1 MGQAV
6 FEPLLSIGPRV
17 RKSPFFEAT
26 RRYGAKAFTV
36 YNHMYMPTVYTDPV
50 DEYWK
55 LVEGVTLWDV
65 ACERQIEVTG
75 PDAAR
80 FVQYLTP
87 RNLSRLRIGAGLYV
101 LLTGEDGGIVN
112 DAVLLRLEEQRYW
125 LSPGDGD
132 ALLWVQGA
140 ALHSGMQ
147 VGIAEPDVF
156 PLQLQGPNSPEVAR
170 ELFGDGVLEL
180 GYYRLRETRLDGIPL
195 VVARTGWSGEVGF
208 EIYLRDASRGDEL
221 WERVMAAGRPWKI
234 APIAPSTIRSVE
246 GGLLSYASDIRREDD
261 PFTLGL
267 ERLVDLEQEADFIGK
282 AALRRIAAE
291 GAKRRLVGL
300 EIDGEPLAAG
310 NDGFWAVHGAGGA
323 RGHVTRCVHSPR
335 LEKNIGL
342 ANVPVALAAPGTALG
357 VDAPGGRRG
366 ARVVPTPFVESQRT
380 ILRPSSPARR

>member
-26 RRYGAKAFTV
+26 RRHGARAFTV

-87 RNLSRLRIGAGLYV
+87 RNLSRLRVGAGLYV
-101 LLTGEDGGIVN
+101 LLTAEDGGIVN
-112 DAVLLRLEEQRYW
+112 DAVLLRLEEQRFW

-132 ALLWVQGA
+132 ALLWAQGA

-147 VGIAEPDVF
+147 VGVAEPDVS
-156 PLQLQGPNSPEVAR
+156 PLQLQGPRSPEVAR
-170 ELFGDGVLEL
+170 ALFGDPVLEL
-180 GYYRLRETRLDGIPL
+180 GYYRLRETRLEGIPL

-221 WERVMAAGRPWKI
+221 WERVMAAGRPWQI

-246 GGLLSYASDIRREDD
+246 GGLLSYVSDIRREDD

-282 AALRRIAAE
+282 AALRRIAGE

-310 NDGFWAVHGAGGA
+310 NDGFWPVHGADGA

-335 LEKNIGL
+335 LQKNIGL
-342 ANVPVALAAPGTALG
+342 ANVPAAIAAPGTGLD
-357 VDAPGGRRG
+357 VDAPDGRRG
-366 ARVVPTPFVESQRT
+366 ARVVPTPFVESKRK
-380 ILRPSSPARR
+380 ILRPDS

>member
-26 RRYGAKAFTV
+26 RRHGARAFTV

-55 LVEGVTLWDV
+55 LVQGVTLWDV

-87 RNLSRLRIGAGLYV
+87 RNLSKLRVGAGLYV
-101 LLTGEDGGIVN
+101 LLTAEDGGIVN
-112 DAVLLRLEEQRYW
+112 DAVLLRLEEQRFW

-132 ALLWVQGA
+132 ALLWAQGA

-147 VGIAEPDVF
+147 VSIAEPDVS
-156 PLQLQGPNSPEVAR
+156 PLQLQGPRSPEVAR
-170 ELFGDGVLEL
+170 ALFGDPVLEL
-180 GYYRLRETRLDGIPL
+180 GYYRLRETRLEGIPL

-221 WERVMAAGRPWKI
+221 WERVMAAGRPWQI

-246 GGLLSYASDIRREDD
+246 GGLLSYVSDIRREDD

-267 ERLVDLEQEADFIGK
+267 GRLVDLEQEADFIGK

-291 GAKRRLVGL
+291 GVKRRLVGL

-310 NDGFWAVHGAGGA
+310 NDGFWLVHGADGV

-335 LEKNIGL
+335 LKKNIGL
-342 ANVPVALAAPGTALG
+342 ANVPAALAVPGTGLDI
-357 VDAPGGRRG
+357 DAPGGRRG
-366 ARVVPTPFVESQRT
+366 ARVVPTPFVESKRK
-380 ILRPSSPARR
+380 ILRPDS